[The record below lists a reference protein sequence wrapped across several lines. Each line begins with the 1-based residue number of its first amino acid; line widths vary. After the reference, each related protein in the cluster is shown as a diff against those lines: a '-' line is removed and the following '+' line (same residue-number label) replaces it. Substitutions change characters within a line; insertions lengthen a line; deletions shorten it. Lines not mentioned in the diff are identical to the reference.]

1 MTNVEEILTDR
12 RGLCAHCGHRSTFTR
27 RTTFHVEPKW
37 RDMSEF
43 GTPVPDE
50 RVEIT
55 PYSCQ
60 GCLNV
65 SLIAEQT
72 TETHVEMW
80 LLYPTEDARDVDQS
94 VPDSVASLFSEASL
108 VESAGA
114 MRAAGVMYRAAAEAI
129 CVEQGA
135 TGSDLKKKIAA
146 LKHVSPDIADHL
158 DQARILG
165 NTSIH
170 SAIEYSADEVEDVA
184 ELLLEVLEVVYV
196 QPAKRAAM
204 AAARAQRAAAGTAV
218 PAQP

>member
-1 MTNVEEILTDR
+1 MTNVEEILTDN

-27 RTTFHVEPKW
+27 RNTFHVEPKW
-37 RDMSEF
+37 RDVADF
-43 GTPVPDE
+43 GSPMPDE
-50 RVEIT
+50 RVQVT

-65 SLIAEQT
+65 SLIAEQAT
-72 TETHVEMW
+72 AAHAEMW
-80 LLYPTEDARDVDQS
+80 LMYPTEDPREVDSS
-94 VPDSVASLFSEASL
+94 VPDNVASLFREASL
-108 VESAGA
+108 VESMGA
-114 MRAAGVMYRAAAEAI
+114 MRAAGVMYRSTAEAI
-129 CVEQGA
+129 CIEQSAPGP
-135 TGSDLKKKIAA
+135 DLKKKIAS
-146 LKHVSPDIADHL
+146 LRNVSSDIADHL

-170 SAIEYSADEVEDVA
+170 AGIEFSADEVEDVA

-204 AAARAQRAAAGTAV
+204 AAARAQRAAGGTAV